1 VDAEPCR
8 PRRNPELNHLK
19 ITMAS
24 YVIGFFA
31 LMVALVAIYQRQARE
46 AGTFGL
52 VALCVAIAG
61 TMDTAGNM
69 WFDAFVGPLDR
80 RCHATDLEC
89 A

>member
-1 VDAEPCR
+1 
-8 PRRNPELNHLK
+8 
-19 ITMAS
+19 
-24 YVIGFFA
+24 
-31 LMVALVAIYQRQARE
+31 
-46 AGTFGL
+46 

-61 TMDTAGNM
+61 TMDTGGNM